1 MAGVQSDLHHLLPHY
16 EAPQQHPRLR
26 GTHNNIRGANGDHS
40 QGKSPTVYKSTNL
53 ICCPVSIRVES
64 LKYN

>member
-40 QGKSPTVYKSTNL
+40 QGKSPTVY
-53 ICCPVSIRVES
+53 
-64 LKYN
+64 